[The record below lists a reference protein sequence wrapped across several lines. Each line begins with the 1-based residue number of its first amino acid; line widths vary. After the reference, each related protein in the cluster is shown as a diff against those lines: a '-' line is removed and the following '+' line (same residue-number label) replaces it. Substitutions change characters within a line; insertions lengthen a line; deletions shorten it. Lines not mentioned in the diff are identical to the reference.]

1 MRRRHSK
8 LSRKQRRI
16 KSRVT
21 FRTLFLLSITLIFNT
36 YAWFLYTTT
45 VSTSMTAHVDA
56 WKVEFEVDD
65 EVVDREFT
73 FAVAHAY
80 PGMPDNV
87 KELVVRNNGEK
98 RADITYEIQYIRIFE
113 DEYIST
119 ERVAE
124 GVTPPVGATQMSAAA
139 LLTKIQNDYP
149 FYFEVETPTGALEVN
164 EDATLVM
171 TFGWDYE
178 SGDDATDTNYGT
190 TAYDFYEDN
199 PDTPAIQIILK
210 VTVTQHRD

>member
-98 RADITYEIQYIRIFE
+98 NNASKNKPTSNTWYFTYSNHLPSIKH
-113 DEYIST
+113 
-119 ERVAE
+119 A
-124 GVTPPVGATQMSAAA
+124 
-139 LLTKIQNDYP
+139 K
-149 FYFEVETPTGALEVN
+149 
-164 EDATLVM
+164 
-171 TFGWDYE
+171 
-178 SGDDATDTNYGT
+178 
-190 TAYDFYEDN
+190 
-199 PDTPAIQIILK
+199 
-210 VTVTQHRD
+210 